1 MKSKK
6 KAMNIN
12 KMKKEIKRNN
22 LDSIGC
28 YNNST
33 INISSSC
40 NKLNNRRKWNIYK
53 GAECYREVAR
63 SRSK

>member
-1 MKSKK
+1 MKSKIPKTKERRILMKSKK

-33 INISSSC
+33 INISR
-40 NKLNNRRKWNIYK
+40 NNDKSYTK
-53 GAECYREVAR
+53 
-63 SRSK
+63 